1 LQDLGIR
8 ILLQVHIATV
18 FSDANVINYS

>member
-8 ILLQVHIATV
+8 ILLQVHIASV